1 MLLINFHSVQSASK
15 RLKKS
20 YVNYLRHWNHMTMDC
35 EVYGFMNF
43 SACSSRSI
51 GEIVIELEYEYA
63 EK

>member
-1 MLLINFHSVQSASK
+1 
-15 RLKKS
+15 
-20 YVNYLRHWNHMTMDC
+20 MDC

-51 GEIVIELEYEYA
+51 GETVIELEYEYA